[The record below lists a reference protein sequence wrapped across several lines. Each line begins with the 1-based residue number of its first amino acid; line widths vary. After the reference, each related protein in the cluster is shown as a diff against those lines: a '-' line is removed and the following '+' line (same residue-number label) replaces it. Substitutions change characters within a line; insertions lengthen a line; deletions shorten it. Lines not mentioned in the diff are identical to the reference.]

1 MTKFDGGRQSSASV
15 RSRFAYA
22 RGILVKERCYAFH
35 VAKRGGH
42 RQIVRSPARDQQLG
56 CFEISPGWSTEIGTP
71 YGEVDGLSIVGSPAS
86 STAARDAMHGVDIGS
101 SIEE

>member
-1 MTKFDGGRQSSASV
+1 MTEFHSGRQSAASV
-15 RSRFAYA
+15 RSRLAQA
-22 RGILVKERCYAFH
+22 RGISVQQRGYAFH

-56 CFEISPGWSTEIGTP
+56 CFEISPGWSTEVGTP
-71 YGEVDGLSIVGSPAS
+71 YGEVDGLSIVRPPS
-86 STAARDAMHGVDIGS
+86 SATAARDPTHGVDIGS